1 MSSLY
6 QKKILRK
13 ISFVKV
19 MVKIVMLNS
28 KNKMLLHFIE
38 KQIMRDFVCDVTYV
52 EKINFFEIA
61 KHLCISCELK
71 VS

>member
-1 MSSLY
+1 
-6 QKKILRK
+6 
-13 ISFVKV
+13 

-28 KNKMLLHFIE
+28 KNKMLLHIIE
-38 KQIMRDFVCDVTYV
+38 KQIMGDFVCDVTYV